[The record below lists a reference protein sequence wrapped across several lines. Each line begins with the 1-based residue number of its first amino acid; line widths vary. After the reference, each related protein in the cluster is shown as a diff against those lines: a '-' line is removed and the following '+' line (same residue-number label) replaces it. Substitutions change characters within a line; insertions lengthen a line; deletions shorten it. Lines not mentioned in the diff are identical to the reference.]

1 MRQEVTLISK
11 DSYYYGGGMLAILVG
26 QGPKNL
32 KVCPVHDGEEW
43 EPRQVLKD
51 HYIIVPGHHR
61 ELIDRVLQ
69 AKREH
74 QEAEEKRNRDREAA
88 IYQFRRKWDSEHP
101 YPKSP
106 DIQALVG
113 NTLF

>member
-1 MRQEVTLISK
+1 MRQKVTLICKHISPA
-11 DSYYYGGGMLAILVG
+11 GGMLAILMS

-32 KVCPVHDGEEW
+32 KICPIHDGEEW
-43 EPRQVLKD
+43 EPRQVSAGD
-51 HYIIVPGHHR
+51 YIVVPGHHR
-61 ELIDRVLQ
+61 ELIDRILQ

-88 IYQFRRKWDSEHP
+88 IYQFRRKWDDEHP
-101 YPKSP
+101 WPKSP
-106 DIQALVG
+106 DIQALIG